1 MWLAEI
7 QWRLKNVTL
16 AAGVCRLAGGQ
27 DPLHLADP
35 VTLPRSRCGAHDAR
49 RAYSCTHAR
58 NNSPPYFFET
68 QDGRPSKKAHHLAGA
83 VRQTGAERS
92 AWERR
97 AFNHAGHHNYDDNT
111 NEKKQGAEGAG

>member
-58 NNSPPYFFET
+58 NNPPPPYFFET
-68 QDGRPSKKAHHLAGA
+68 Q
-83 VRQTGAERS
+83 T
-92 AWERR
+92 
-97 AFNHAGHHNYDDNT
+97 AGHR
-111 NEKKQGAEGAG
+111 KKHIIWQAQ